1 MTEKTNQEVERE
13 TDALPEKL
21 FEEAKTT
28 PSYESLE
35 AKPSTITVKYN
46 GEEKQISLEEA
57 VVLAQKGMNYDH
69 VVAERDSK
77 YKRELDVLERYAA
90 MSGMSRDEYVR
101 RLEEEESAAASGEDW
116 RGMQELYSVY
126 PELRQQGVPDDVSE
140 AIRQGEN
147 PLRAYQNHRISELT
161 RELENQERLERVRA
175 RAIGSVR
182 GDATERV
189 RDAFLEGFI
198 F

>member
-1 MTEKTNQEVERE
+1 MTEQTNQVMEPE
-13 TDALPEKL
+13 TAPLPEML
-21 FEEAKTT
+21 FDAAETT
-28 PSYESLE
+28 PASGGGE
-35 AKPSTITVKYN
+35 AMPEFITVKYN
-46 GEEKQISLEEA
+46 GEERQISLEEA

-101 RLEEEESAAASGEDW
+101 RLEEEEAALASGEDW

-126 PELRQQGVPDDVSE
+126 PALRQQGVPDEVTV
-140 AIRQGEN
+140 AIRAGEN
-147 PLRAYQNHRISELT
+147 PLRAYQNYRISELT
-161 RELENQERLERVRA
+161 RELENQERLETVRA

-189 RDAFLEGFI
+189 RDAFLEGFVL
-198 F
+198 

>member
-1 MTEKTNQEVERE
+1 MTEETNQVMERE
-13 TDALPEKL
+13 TDALPEML
-21 FEEAKTT
+21 FDAAETT
-28 PSYESLE
+28 HAQGGEGAVPQ
-35 AKPSTITVKYN
+35 TITVKYN
-46 GEEKQISLEEA
+46 GEERQISLEEA

-101 RLEEEESAAASGEDW
+101 RLEEEEAASASGEDW

-126 PELRQQGVPDDVSE
+126 PELRQQGVPAEVSD
-140 AIRQGEN
+140 AIRAGEN

-161 RELENQERLERVRA
+161 RELENQERIERVRA

-198 F
+198 L